1 VPESG
6 GCDDGFAGGGVCAGW
21 GGGGGVVRGGRV
33 GMGSRRLASLR
44 EVRDGVCFLGW
55 MQVFK
60 WSE

>member
-1 VPESG
+1 MCG
-6 GCDDGFAGGGVCAGW
+6 LGRWWRGC
-21 GGGGGVVRGGRV
+21 V

>member
-1 VPESG
+1 VE
-6 GCDDGFAGGGVCAGW
+6 
-21 GGGGGVVRGGRV
+21 
-33 GMGSRRLASLR
+33 MGSRRLASLR